1 MKCMLALLAIS
12 LVPFVGSN
20 ALAQVERTIEVTQL
34 TDNLYRLTATYPF
47 ETNIVVSSGED
58 GLLLVDSGSRYTVEE
73 LKKVLSIIGNGQ
85 VRMIISTHAHS
96 EHTAGNKAFGKE
108 VVKIGHERV
117 RTRLRQGLYV
127 LEEYPES
134 ALPNVTF
141 TDFLSLYFNG
151 EKIRLIALPGAHDD
165 NDIIVHFTKSKV
177 VCTGALSAGMHFP
190 SVDGVGGNALKYAA
204 TVQKLI
210 DLVPDD
216 VILVPGHGRNST
228 MVEQREF
235 QDMLVKTTQIVKN
248 GLASG
253 KDVAALQEE
262 KVLKD
267 WAAYE
272 GGTTTS
278 DQWIR
283 YIANGVQNKKPKNPA
298 AVELYY
304 ALKDG
309 DADSAVATWQQLK
322 KSKPEEYSFSESQLV
337 IFGYYL
343 LEKGKIQDAI
353 KIFQLY
359 IDEFPESWNAYDS
372 MGEAQM
378 MNKDNEQA
386 KKYYRKSLELN
397 PDNTNAEEM
406 LKKLGDSQ

>member
-1 MKCMLALLAIS
+1 MKYIFTLLAIS
-12 LVPFVGSN
+12 LVCFVASN
-20 ALAQVERTIEVTQL
+20 ALAQAERTIGVTQL

-47 ETNIVVSSGED
+47 ETNMVVSSGED
-58 GLLLVDSGSRYTVEE
+58 GLLLVDSGSRYTMEE
-73 LKKVLSIIGNGQ
+73 LKRVLSTIGNGQ
-85 VRMIISTHAHS
+85 VRMIVSTHAHS

-117 RTRLRQGLYV
+117 RARLKQGLYV

-141 TDFLSLYFNG
+141 TDSLLLYFNG

-165 NDIIVHFTKSKV
+165 NDIIVHFTESKV

-190 SVDGVGGNALKYAA
+190 SVDGVGGNALSYAA
-204 TVQKLI
+204 TVQRLI
-210 DLVPDD
+210 DLLPDD
-216 VILVPGHGRNST
+216 VVLVPGHGRNCT
-228 MVEQREF
+228 MAEQREF
-235 QDMLVKTTQIVKN
+235 QNMLAKTTEIVKN

-262 KVLKD
+262 EVLKD
-267 WAAYE
+267 WAAFE

-278 DQWIR
+278 DQWIQ
-283 YIANGVQNKKPKNPA
+283 YIANAVQNKKPKNPA

-304 ALKDG
+304 ALKEG
-309 DADSAVATWQQLK
+309 GADSAVSAWHQLK
-322 KSKPEEYSFSESQLV
+322 KNRPDQYSFSEGQLV

-343 LEKGKIQDAI
+343 LEKDKIQDAM

-372 MGEAQM
+372 MGEAYM
-378 MNKDNEQA
+378 VNNDKEQA
-386 KKYYRKSLELN
+386 RKYYRKSLELN
-397 PDNTNAEEM
+397 PDNANAEEM
-406 LKKLGDSQ
+406 LKKLGD